1 MSGVI
6 EKSYNEG
13 LFVDVIQVKRQD
25 VVLAAHVH
33 AIMVL
38 VHTKDSIVRRVEQE
52 GKVMGGSSRLQLYKK
67 KNIYKKNYLI
77 SLIYLAEAFIESDT
91 QIRKNNFFNLE
102 FFIKTFYMV
111 MEMLKCH
118 LCLSQH

>member
-1 MSGVI
+1 LSGVT

-33 AIMVL
+33 SIMVL

-52 GKVMGGSSRLQLYKK
+52 GKVMGGSSRLQLLNKK
-67 KNIYKKNYLI
+67 
-77 SLIYLAEAFIESDT
+77 
-91 QIRKNNFFNLE
+91 
-102 FFIKTFYMV
+102 
-111 MEMLKCH
+111 
-118 LCLSQH
+118 